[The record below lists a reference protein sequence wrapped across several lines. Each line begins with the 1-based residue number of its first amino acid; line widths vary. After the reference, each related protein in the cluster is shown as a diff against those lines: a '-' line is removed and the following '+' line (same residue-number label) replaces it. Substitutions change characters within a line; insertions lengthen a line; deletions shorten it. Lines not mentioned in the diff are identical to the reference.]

1 MFRVIAQQ
9 AEDYA
14 VADLC
19 QALGVSRS
27 GYYAWRNR
35 VVKVDELSAPVT
47 QVFWQHG
54 RRYGSRRIV
63 AELQAQD
70 YAIGRRRVRRIMKEQ
85 QLQALQPKS
94 FVPRTTDSRHGQR
107 MSPNLL
113 PELEVTRPRQVLVS
127 DITYLPLVSG
137 AWAHL
142 ATWLDLYSRKILGW
156 QVASTMTAE
165 LVIGALRQAIVRER
179 LPRGLIV
186 QE

>member
-1 MFRVIAQQ
+1 MPSPIS
-9 AEDYA
+9 
-14 VADLC
+14 C

-47 QVFWQHG
+47 QVFWQHS

-70 YAIGRRRVRRIMKEQ
+70 YAIGRRRVRRLMKEQ

-94 FVPRTTDSRHGQR
+94 FVPRTTDSRHGHR

-113 PELEVTRPRQVLVS
+113 PGLELTRPRQVLVS

-137 AWAHL
+137 AWAYL